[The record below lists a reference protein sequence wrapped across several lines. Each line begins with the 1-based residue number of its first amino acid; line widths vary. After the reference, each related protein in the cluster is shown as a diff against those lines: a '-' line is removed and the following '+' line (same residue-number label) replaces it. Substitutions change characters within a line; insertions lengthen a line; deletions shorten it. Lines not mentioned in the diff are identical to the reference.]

1 MRRRTFDRLMVAGGL
16 VVTAMLLVAGVMLT
30 WGSTYI
36 SNSVHSQLA
45 AQQIYFPPA
54 SAFQNVQAPKAGAFA
69 EITPSMVPSVSQYA
83 GQQMVNGAQAAAY
96 ANDFIGVHLNEIGGG
111 MTYAQLS
118 AKSMAQPTNATLAS
132 QVDTVFKGTSL
143 RTMLLTSY
151 GFWQMGQI
159 AGDAALAAFI
169 LAGIMLALVAIGLYH
184 GRRTTEETLI

>member
-16 VVTAMLLVAGVMLT
+16 VVTAMLLVAGAMLT
-30 WGSTYI
+30 WGSSYI

-54 SAFQNVQAPKAGAFA
+54 SAFQNVQAPKAGTFA
-69 EITPSMVPSVSQYA
+69 EITPSMIPTVSQYA
-83 GQQMVNGAQAAAY
+83 GQQLVNGAQAEAY
-96 ANDFIGVHLNEIGGG
+96 ANNFIGVHLNEIGGG

-118 AKSMAQPTNATLAS
+118 AKSMAEPNNATLAS

-143 RTMLLTSY
+143 RAMLLTTY

-169 LAGIMLALVAIGLYH
+169 LAGIMLALVALGVYH
-184 GRRTTEETLI
+184 GRRTTEEAQI